1 VIGVQVAALSLVAV
15 SAVSVVLVQDVLR
28 MTMLFGIY
36 GLLLVVLFVIFQA
49 PDVALSA
56 LVVGTV
62 AYPLILVTAL
72 AKIARRDRRGR

>member
-1 VIGVQVAALSLVAV
+1 VIGVQVAALALVAV
-15 SAVSVVLVQDVLR
+15 SALSVVLVQDVLR

-36 GLLLVVLFVIFQA
+36 GLLLVVLFVVFQA

-72 AKIARRDRRGR
+72 AKVARRDRRKR

>member
-1 VIGVQVAALSLVAV
+1 MIGVQVAALSLVAV

>member
-1 VIGVQVAALSLVAV
+1 VIGVQVAALALVAV
-15 SAVSVVLVQDVLR
+15 SALSVVLVQDVLR
-28 MTMLFGIY
+28 MAMLFGIY
-36 GLLLVVLFVIFQA
+36 GLLLVVLFVVFQA

-72 AKIARRDRRGR
+72 AKVARRDRRER